1 MEAAASKG
9 IGKSAAKKTKK
20 HVSMSFDLE
29 GTGDDKDD
37 MTMGRFLAKSL
48 RFWQGRLFL
57 DLEYLRKLLQMNPF
71 YQENLFAWLH
81 FCNL

>member
-48 RFWQGRLFL
+48 ESLQSHLFL
-57 DLEYLRKLLQMNPF
+57 DLEHLRKLLQVYPF
-71 YQENLFAWLH
+71 YQENLFVWLH